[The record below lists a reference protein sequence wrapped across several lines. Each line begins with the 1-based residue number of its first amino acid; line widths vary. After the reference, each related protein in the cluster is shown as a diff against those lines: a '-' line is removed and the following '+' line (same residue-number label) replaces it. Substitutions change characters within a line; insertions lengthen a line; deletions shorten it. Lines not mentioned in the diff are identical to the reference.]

1 MSSRTSPVVRHLAV
15 AQGLSI
21 AGSSVDLTLT
31 GIVGA
36 RIAPTPELA
45 TLPFSVIFLAAGLT
59 TFAVSRAIGRFGHR
73 RVFVGVAAAA
83 AVSGCVS
90 AAAIQL
96 GTFWLFCAG
105 TALIGVYQAGSGYYR
120 YLAADSTPEA
130 RPRAVAT
137 VLAGGLVAAIVG
149 PFALKHLRRG
159 ALAGGARLWLIGAV
173 DFLDGLGVGE
183 IAVFEKR
190 ERRLAPLGDRVG

>member
-1 MSSRTSPVVRHLAV
+1 MVRNTSPVVRHLTV
-15 AQGLSI
+15 AQGLAV

-36 RIAPTPELA
+36 RIAPTAQLA
-45 TLPFSVIFLAAGLT
+45 TLPFSAIFLAAGLS
-59 TFAVSRAIGRFGHR
+59 TFVVSRAIGRFGYR
-73 RVFVGVAAAA
+73 RVFIAAAAAA

-96 GTFWLFCAG
+96 GNFWLFCAG
-105 TALIGVYQAGSGYYR
+105 TALIGVYQAGAGYYR
-120 YLAADSTPEA
+120 YLAAESMPGA

-149 PFALKHLRRG
+149 PFAATALSDATPTPYVASYLLVAVLG
-159 ALAGGARLWLIGAV
+159 ASAAV
-173 DFLDGLGVGE
+173 
-183 IAVFEKR
+183 
-190 ERRLAPLGDRVG
+190 